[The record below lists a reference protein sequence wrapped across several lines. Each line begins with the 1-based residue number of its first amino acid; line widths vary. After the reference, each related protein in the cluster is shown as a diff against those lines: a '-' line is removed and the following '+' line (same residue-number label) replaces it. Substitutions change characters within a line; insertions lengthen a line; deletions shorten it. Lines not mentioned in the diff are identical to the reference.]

1 MKIQVEVVPTL
12 EDYVL
17 PESEQHV
24 GNGYWEIED
33 GATVREV
40 LKAIRLDWTILWIV
54 INGKM
59 SGKRSPLQEGDF
71 LRITPVVG
79 MVG

>member
-12 EDYVL
+12 EDYVF
-17 PESEQHV
+17 PESDRFLGEGH
-24 GNGYWEIED
+24 WEIED

-40 LKAIRLDWTILWIV
+40 LKTIRLDWTILWIV

-59 SGKRSPLQEGDF
+59 SGKQSLLHEGDV

-79 MVG
+79 PVG

>member
-17 PESEQHV
+17 PESEQNL
-24 GNGYWEIED
+24 GEGRWEVED

-40 LKAIRLDWTILWIV
+40 LQTIRLDWTILWIV
-54 INGKM
+54 INGKT
-59 SGKRSPLQEGDF
+59 SGKQSLLHEGDF